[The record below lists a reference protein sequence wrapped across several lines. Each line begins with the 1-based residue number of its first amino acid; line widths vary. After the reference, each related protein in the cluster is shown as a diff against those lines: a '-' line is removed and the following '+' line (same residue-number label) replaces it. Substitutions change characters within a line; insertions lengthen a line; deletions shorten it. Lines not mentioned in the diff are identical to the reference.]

1 MVLTELDPWQSQLIG
16 ALTLTAIKH
25 LGTASSSSPR
35 AHACPEWRM
44 ARIADVALL
53 EKPADDL
60 GPKPI
65 DCYQVVEHSASGPFK
80 LDPTLLIYS
89 LRWKY
94 NVEPPDFEMVLI
106 QDEPAGWVNT
116 ANLTL
121 LTELRRCAP
130 HAIDW
135 AGMQDV
141 MPLLDAFGAAMDNRI
156 RATALTAD

>member
-1 MVLTELDPWQSQLIG
+1 
-16 ALTLTAIKH
+16 
-25 LGTASSSSPR
+25 
-35 AHACPEWRM
+35 M

-53 EKPADDL
+53 EKPVDDL
-60 GPKPI
+60 GPKRI
-65 DCYQVVEHSASGPFK
+65 DCYQVVEHSASGPFN
-80 LDPTLLIYS
+80 LDPALLIYS

-94 NVEPPDFEMVLI
+94 NVEPPDFERVLI

-121 LTELRRCAP
+121 LTELRRRAP